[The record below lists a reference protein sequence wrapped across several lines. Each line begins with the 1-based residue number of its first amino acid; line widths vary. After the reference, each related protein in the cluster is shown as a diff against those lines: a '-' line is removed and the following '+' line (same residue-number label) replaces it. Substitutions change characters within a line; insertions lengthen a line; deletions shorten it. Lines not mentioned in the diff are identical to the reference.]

1 MRLAAPARFCA
12 LLSFCILFT
21 LGGITAF
28 GQWTKI
34 QLGGSDFNPGTA
46 LFVDGSTIYV
56 GSTGMVFRSTDG
68 GTSFDKLNNGIGDA
82 LSGCTDIVKIG
93 NRVYAAF
100 GGNGGRGVYYSE
112 DQGDTWIADTAGW
125 QAIANV
131 PVKPYA
137 RRLHAF
143 NDTHLFAILET
154 NYTLYKK
161 PEDAEWSAF
170 PIPGDYRT
178 PSDIF
183 FDGDTIFVC
192 QVSTTVPKSAY
203 TTNLGM
209 TWEYRVG
216 TGKEPLNRIW
226 KNHSGKELYASIAD
240 FAKWGQEWLIRSTD
254 NGMSWDTITPRNTTA
269 VTSVYADGDI
279 VLASFG
285 GSFTAADST
294 NKIILSTDRGDT
306 WTDISADYRS
316 TLAFGFHSPVSLA
329 LYGNTVFAGI
339 GLSTG
344 VIKRTIDIEPTSV
357 QGPSPSVREHH
368 IFPNPANDILY
379 VKELVAG
386 NQYEVVDVHGT
397 SVVRGFVTGD
407 AVDLTELPAGAYVLV
422 LRSDGD
428 VRHVR
433 FLKN

>member
-154 NYTLYKK
+154 TRCTRNLKTRSGRRSPFL
-161 PEDAEWSAF
+161 ETIVHHQISFLMA
-170 PIPGDYRT
+170 T
-178 PSDIF
+178 PSSCVRCLQPCPNRLI
-183 FDGDTIFVC
+183 
-192 QVSTTVPKSAY
+192 
-203 TTNLGM
+203 
-209 TWEYRVG
+209 
-216 TGKEPLNRIW
+216 PL
-226 KNHSGKELYASIAD
+226 
-240 FAKWGQEWLIRSTD
+240 
-254 NGMSWDTITPRNTTA
+254 
-269 VTSVYADGDI
+269 TSV
-279 VLASFG
+279 
-285 GSFTAADST
+285 
-294 NKIILSTDRGDT
+294 
-306 WTDISADYRS
+306 
-316 TLAFGFHSPVSLA
+316 
-329 LYGNTVFAGI
+329 
-339 GLSTG
+339 
-344 VIKRTIDIEPTSV
+344 
-357 QGPSPSVREHH
+357 
-368 IFPNPANDILY
+368 
-379 VKELVAG
+379 
-386 NQYEVVDVHGT
+386 
-397 SVVRGFVTGD
+397 
-407 AVDLTELPAGAYVLV
+407 
-422 LRSDGD
+422 
-428 VRHVR
+428 
-433 FLKN
+433 